1 MFGRFPTQ
9 YKGGSG
15 ESFDSVDES
24 ALGVWQECSDLTG
37 IRLIQGADLA
47 RIALHLLALFGENVA
62 HFGGLVLDLTF
73 AGKAEPLLCA
83 AVCLHFWHVASPLPG
98 HYFLGARIRNICRP
112 SIRGRASMTEKS
124 SQASAIRMHCCSP
137 ISR

>member
-1 MFGRFPTQ
+1 M
-9 YKGGSG
+9 GGSG
-15 ESFDSVDES
+15 ESFDSDDEKN
-24 ALGVWQECSDLTG
+24 LCVGQKRSDLTG
-37 IRLIQGADLA
+37 IRLIQSADLTRVA
-47 RIALHLLALFGENVA
+47 FHLLALFSENMA
-62 HFGGLVLDLTF
+62 HFGGLVLDLPF

-83 AVCLHFWHVASPLPG
+83 AVCLHFWHFASPLPG